1 MAKLVGSYSIR
12 NLIQSAEFLLDITRT
27 LNDEIIELEKN
38 RDEVRNQQKEATK
51 QGILVKKMT
60 SFMSE
65 ELARIE
71 QKNSENNKSSTSL
84 KIPSNIEKLTRTEN
98 KLRVLRERLTNF
110 IEGDNSES
118 LKAAD
123 NSLSIETKQYESFLI
138 SLTTTLNEKIPNLEK
153 ISSKIIAEKRE
164 SEQQK
169 ILLKEMIELFGE
181 EIEDLEQ
188 TLTELKQ

>member
-1 MAKLVGSYSIR
+1 MTELVGSYSIR
-12 NLIQSAEFLLDITRT
+12 NLIQSSEFLLEITRT
-27 LNDEIIELEKN
+27 LNGEIIELEKN
-38 RDEVRNQQKEATK
+38 RDEVRKQQKEATK

-71 QKNSENNKSSTSL
+71 QKNSSL
-84 KIPSNIEKLTRTEN
+84 SQKIPTNIEKLTRTEN

-110 IEGDNSES
+110 IEGDNTET
-118 LKAAD
+118 LKAVD
-123 NSLSIETKQYESFLI
+123 NSLSIELKQYETFLL
-138 SLTTTLNEKIPNLEK
+138 SLTTTLNEKISSLEK
-153 ISSKIIAEKRE
+153 ISSRIIAEKRE

-169 ILLKEMIELFGE
+169 ILLKEMVDLFSE

-188 TLTELKQ
+188 TLSELKQ